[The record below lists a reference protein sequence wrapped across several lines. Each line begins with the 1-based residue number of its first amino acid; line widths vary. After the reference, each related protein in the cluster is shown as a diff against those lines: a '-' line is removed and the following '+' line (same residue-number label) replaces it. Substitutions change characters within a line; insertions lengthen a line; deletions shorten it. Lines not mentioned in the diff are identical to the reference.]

1 MKWTHLSALKGSTK
15 TWLKNVCANCLLV
28 IVYCTVTVLHRNNNF
43 CAWSFY
49 LDSFQ
54 SAVCVKTNTGF
65 YCFLSIVIVTTSVF
79 FKYTFVFLQYSDIFH
94 WVLTW
99 TLYSNDCSNTTSFIW
114 FDSLCSNV
122 LDLHLKTQSKSWQYF
137 LSYKVIFSTNNK
149 TLWNFT
155 IIWAG
160 VWRVQCTCTGL

>member
-1 MKWTHLSALKGSTK
+1 MVYWLLSIVLLLSFTEIITFLHGLFILILFRALSALKRIR
-15 TWLKNVCANCLLV
+15 VLLP
-28 IVYCTVTVLHRNNNF
+28 
-43 CAWSFY
+43 
-49 LDSFQ
+49 
-54 SAVCVKTNTGF
+54 
-65 YCFLSIVIVTTSVF
+65 TSVF
-79 FKYTFVFLQYSDIFH
+79 FKYTFVFLQYSDIFQR
-94 WVLTW
+94 VLTW